1 LLSLRERSRTELR
14 SRLFRKGFN
23 GSTIAQVLDSLSEA
37 GLQSDERFA
46 EAFAL
51 EARRG
56 RGLSSFA
63 LQGELRRRGVDKDLA
78 AEAATEAPEE
88 EEERARALA
97 RRRAARL
104 AGLPQEV
111 RNRRL
116 MSYLARRGYSSEL
129 CARMVAEVDE
139 NPVP

>member
-1 LLSLRERSRTELR
+1 VELR
-14 SRLFRKGFN
+14 SRLARKGYDPE
-23 GSTIAQVLDSLSEA
+23 TIVRVLDQLGEA

-46 EAFAL
+46 ELFAD
-51 EARRG
+51 EAKRA

-63 LQGELRRRGVDKDLA
+63 LQGELRRRGVGRDLA

-97 RRRAARL
+97 QRRAARL
-104 AGLPQEV
+104 SGLPREV

-116 MSYLARRGYSSEL
+116 LSYLARRGYSHEL
-129 CARMVAEVDE
+129 CARLVAEAAE
-139 NPVP
+139 SPLP